1 MRPLVRGGIYAGLI
15 GLGGLGVLGVTPA
28 RAATGAS
35 APAGGVAVGSANA
48 SGIRTSYDFPG
59 FLVVDQF
66 YDVGG
71 PVAQANVN
79 SSGAGTA
86 FASFPYPG
94 DTIVNAPAL
103 ANVGT
108 GQAFPFTYPLYVVS
122 DGNLTPRAAAQDA
135 SGTILLTA
143 ESGPRSAVSGARAAG
158 PTAGVISTAGSLQ
171 NASVTMAADGTMTST
186 ADSVTRGIDVGVLRI
201 AEVHVHTVSLLH
213 PGDRRPTTASRTE
226 VTGVTVLGQTV
237 GLDQHGIVV
246 PGSAGGPSDTAD
258 LAALNQALAACG
270 ISVSLAGSDGGS
282 GSAGVQILQQGKLPF
297 HGSPVGV
304 ARTLIGNASS
314 SIVGSSAS
322 LTPEAGATTPA
333 TGSGDG
339 STGATT
345 PGSADPSATATPAT
359 LPDLPAD
366 PGSVL
371 TPIAGTPALGRDSTI
386 AAAAQPP
393 TVNLRTTA
401 SGAERT
407 AQKAESLAA
416 ARRLE
421 TLNVHPQLE
430 FFYLAFAVG
439 SGVLVLTSVARRAKG
454 GRSS

>member
-1 MRPLVRGGIYAGLI
+1 MHPFLKGTLWAGLL

-28 RAATGAS
+28 RAADSPPPGGGA
-35 APAGGVAVGSANA
+35 AVGTANA

-71 PVAQANVN
+71 PVARADVN

-122 DGNLTPRAAAQDA
+122 DGNLTPKASAQDA
-135 SGTILLTA
+135 SGTIALDA
-143 ESGPRSAVSGARAAG
+143 ESGPRSAVSAAKAAG
-158 PTAGVISTAGSLQ
+158 PTAGVIVTSGSLQ
-171 NASVTMAADGTMTST
+171 NASVTIGADGTMTST

-213 PGDRRPTTASRTE
+213 PGDSKPATSSLTD
-226 VTGVTVLGQTV
+226 VIGVSVLGQTV
-237 GLDQHGIVV
+237 GLDSDGITA
-246 PGSAGGPSDTAD
+246 PGDSRATSDKDGLT
-258 LAALNQALAACG
+258 ALNKALAASG
-270 ISVSLAGSDGGS
+270 LSVSLAGNDGGT
-282 GSAGVQILQQGKLPF
+282 GSAGVQILQRGKLPF
-297 HGSPVGV
+297 NGSPVGV

-322 LTPEAGATTPA
+322 LTPQVGS
-333 TGSGDG
+333 TGSGTAAG
-339 STGATT
+339 AAAPSTGT
-345 PGSADPSATATPAT
+345 GSVTSGALASLPALPSDAVSPILPVAGAPT
-359 LPDLPAD
+359 LP
-366 PGSVL
+366 PGTSS
-371 TPIAGTPALGRDSTI
+371 ST
-386 AAAAQPP
+386 APQPP
-393 TVNLRTTA
+393 TVNLRPMA
-401 SGAERT
+401 SGTERT
-407 AQKAESLAA
+407 A
-416 ARRLE
+416 LE
-421 TLNVHPQLE
+421 TLDVHPQLE
-430 FFYLAFAVG
+430 FFYLAFAIG
-439 SGVLVLTSVARRAKG
+439 TGVLVLTSVARRVKG

>member
-1 MRPLVRGGIYAGLI
+1 MRPLIKGSVYAGLI
-15 GLGGLGVLGVTPA
+15 GLGGLGVLGVNPA
-28 RAATGAS
+28 RAADTPAASGA
-35 APAGGVAVGSANA
+35 AVGTANA

-108 GQAFPFTYPLYVVS
+108 GQAFPFTYPLYVVT
-122 DGNLTPRAAAQDA
+122 DGNLTPKASAQDA
-135 SGTILLTA
+135 SGTIVLKA
-143 ESGPRSAVSGARAAG
+143 ESGPRSAVSGAKAAG
-158 PTAGVISTAGSLQ
+158 PTAGVISTTGSLQ

-213 PGDRRPTTASRTE
+213 PGDREPTTNSLTE
-226 VTGVTVLGQTV
+226 VTGVSVLGQTV
-237 GLDQHGIVV
+237 GLDQHGITL
-246 PGSAGGPSDTAD
+246 PGNAGPSDAAGLD
-258 LAALNQALAACG
+258 ALNKALASSG
-270 ISVSLAGSDGGS
+270 ITVSLASSDGGS
-282 GSAGVQILQQGKLPF
+282 GSAGVQILQKGKLPF
-297 HGSPVGV
+297 NGSPVGV

-322 LTPEAGATTPA
+322 LTPEAGAAGTGV
-333 TGSGDG
+333 TGSGDA

-345 PGSADPSATATPAT
+345 PGTDTTTAAATPATPAT
-359 LPDLPAD
+359 LPDLPANTA
-366 PGSVL
+366 PVI
-371 TPIAGTPALGRDSTI
+371 TPVAGTPVLTAGSTSST
-386 AAAAQPP
+386 QPP
-393 TVNLRTTA
+393 TVDLRPTA

-407 AQKAESLAA
+407 A
-416 ARRLE
+416 LE
-421 TLNVHPQLE
+421 TLDVHPQLE

-439 SGVLVLTSVARRAKG
+439 TGVFVLTSVARRAKG
-454 GRSS
+454 GRSL